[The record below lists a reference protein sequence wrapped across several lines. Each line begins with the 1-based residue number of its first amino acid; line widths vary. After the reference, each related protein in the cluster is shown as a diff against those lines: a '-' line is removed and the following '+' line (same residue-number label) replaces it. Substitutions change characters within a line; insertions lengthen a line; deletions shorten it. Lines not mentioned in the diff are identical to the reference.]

1 MRVGDLVAERSAPF
15 VAPHAEIGVII
26 KDLGDK
32 QFLVLWD
39 DGIKRK
45 FAEWE
50 MLMISITWSLLND
63 SEELQKQ

>member
-1 MRVGDLVAERSAPF
+1 MRVSDLVAERSAPF

-50 MLMISITWSLLND
+50 MLMISTTWSIIND
-63 SEELQKQ
+63 FK

>member
-1 MRVGDLVAERSAPF
+1 MRVSDLVAERSAPF
-15 VAPHAEIGVII
+15 AAPYAYIGVII

-39 DGIKRK
+39 DKIKRK

-50 MLMISITWSLLND
+50 LLIISTTWSLLND